1 MRGPIIGFIV
11 GVLSSICGYVLYHRY
26 RARADIRA
34 GLSDGGDDN
43 TPTSIIERA
52 DRRLEEG
59 QQAAGEGTEAAQAV
73 RDIIS
78 RVRGRGDGSSDT
90 ESDEVTT

>member
-43 TPTSIIERA
+43 TPASITERA

-59 QQAAGEGTEAAQAV
+59 QQAANEGTEAAQAV
-73 RDIIS
+73 RNIIS
-78 RVRGRGDGSSDT
+78 RIRGCSSRSSDT
-90 ESDEVTT
+90 ESDEVIT